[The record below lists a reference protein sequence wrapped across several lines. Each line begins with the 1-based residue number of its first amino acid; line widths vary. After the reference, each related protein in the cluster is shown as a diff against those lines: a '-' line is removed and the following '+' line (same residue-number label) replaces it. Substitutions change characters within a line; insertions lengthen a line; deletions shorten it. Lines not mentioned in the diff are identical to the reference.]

1 MDVKPQPAKFNLLAL
16 ILSIGITLGVGILGS
31 LLTVPSVRSWYPTIN
46 KPSFNPPN
54 WIFQPVWTTLF
65 VLIGISAYLVWQRRA
80 SIAHFPRT
88 VAVYAIQLVLN
99 VMWSFLFFYARN
111 IGMASFEIVVLLI
124 VIIINARVFY
134 KINKVAGLLF
144 IPYILWVSFAAVLT
158 FSIYQLNHG

>member
-1 MDVKPQPAKFNLLAL
+1 MDIKPQPAKFNLLAL

-31 LLTVPSVRSWYPTIN
+31 LLTVPSVRSWYPTIS

-80 SIAHFPRT
+80 SIEHFPRT

-134 KINKVAGLLF
+134 KVNKVAGLLF